1 MFDLDGW
8 AHVSS
13 GKVRDLYVPQD
24 ARAYGTGNVIL
35 VVSSDRISAFDH
47 VLPTKIP
54 DKGKILNQL
63 SLWWFHQLRD
73 VVPNHVVGLDVPPE
87 VEGRAI
93 ICRKLNMSPI
103 ECVARGHISGS
114 GLTEYRETG
123 SICGIPLPT
132 GLREAD
138 ELPEPIFTPASKA
151 PSGEHDENITFE
163 ETAKR
168 VGHAQAEE
176 LQRLT
181 LAIYS
186 RAREI
191 AAERGLIVADTKF
204 EFGTAMDTLDHSEL
218 VLADEVLTPD
228 SSRYWAADEWEPGH
242 PQVSFDKQF
251 VRDWLLSPESG
262 WDKNADGP
270 PPPLPDE
277 IVEKTRD
284 RYLEAFRRLTGT
296 EPKL

>member
-1 MFDLDGW
+1 MYNLDGW

-24 ARAYGTGNVIL
+24 PRGYGTGNVML
-35 VVSSDRISAFDH
+35 VVSSDRISAFDF
-47 VLPTKIP
+47 VLPTPIP

-73 VVPNHVVGLDVPPE
+73 VVPNHVVGLDVPAE

-93 ICRKLNMSPI
+93 ICRKLNMAPI
-103 ECVARGHISGS
+103 ECVARGYISGS
-114 GLTEYRETG
+114 GLSEYRATG
-123 SICGIPLPT
+123 AICGISLPT

-138 ELPEPIFTPASKA
+138 ELAEPIFTPAAKA
-151 PSGEHDENITFE
+151 PSGQHDQNITFE
-163 ETAKR
+163 ETAKI
-168 VGHAQAEE
+168 VGHTQAEE
-176 LQRLT
+176 LRRLT

-242 PQVSFDKQF
+242 PQVSFDK
-251 VRDWLLSPESG
+251 
-262 WDKNADGP
+262 
-270 PPPLPDE
+270 
-277 IVEKTRD
+277 
-284 RYLEAFRRLTGT
+284 
-296 EPKL
+296 

>member
-24 ARAYGTGNVIL
+24 ARAHGTGNLIL

-73 VVPNHVVGLDVPPE
+73 VVPNHVVSLRVPAE

-93 ICRKLNMSPI
+93 ICRKLNMCAI
-103 ECVARGHISGS
+103 ECVARGYISGS
-114 GLTEYRETG
+114 GLNDYHATG
-123 SICGIPLPT
+123 EICGIPLPT

-151 PSGEHDENITFE
+151 PSGQHDENISFDGTVE
-163 ETAKR
+163 R
-168 VGHAQAEE
+168 VGHEQAAE
-176 LQRLT
+176 LRRLT
-181 LAIYS
+181 LEIYS

-204 EFGTAMDTLDHSEL
+204 EFGTMPDTHSQREL
-218 VLADEVLTPD
+218 ILADEVLTPD
-228 SSRYWAADEWEPGH
+228 SSRYWAMDQWEPGR